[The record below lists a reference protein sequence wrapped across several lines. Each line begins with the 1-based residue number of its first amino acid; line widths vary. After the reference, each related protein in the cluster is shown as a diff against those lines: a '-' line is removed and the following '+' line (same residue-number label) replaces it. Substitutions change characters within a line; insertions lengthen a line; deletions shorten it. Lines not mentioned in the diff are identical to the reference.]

1 MSDLLTRDR
10 IIINQKAKIIEVNN
24 EFKILDEQ
32 GTQIGAI
39 RQEGQSALKKVLRFV
54 GDVDQF
60 LTHTLGV
67 FDASGTKVVEL
78 TRPRKLIKSK
88 VIVKDGTGR
97 EVGRIVQKNV
107 FGKIRFDLE
116 DTQGQNLGQIK
127 AENWRAWDFAIVDAG
142 DNEIGRIS
150 KKWEGLMKNVFTTA
164 DNYVLEVA
172 PAVTGDLRLIALA
185 SAAGIDTAL
194 KQDSRGLS

>member
-127 AENWRAWDFAIVDAG
+127 AENWRAWDFAIVDAS

-164 DNYVLEVA
+164 DNYVLEVV